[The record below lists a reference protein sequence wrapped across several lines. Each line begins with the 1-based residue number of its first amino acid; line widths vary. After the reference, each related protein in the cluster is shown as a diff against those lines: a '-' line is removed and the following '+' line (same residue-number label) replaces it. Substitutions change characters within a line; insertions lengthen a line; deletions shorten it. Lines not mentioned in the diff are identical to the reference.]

1 VGREAQVRA
10 VARGPIDAGL
20 LARLPPGTTIHLS
33 CDGHEIA
40 LVNDRGT
47 VFAIADLCLRCSH
60 PLSDGTLAG
69 GRLVC
74 AHCGWEYEL
83 ESGCVAG
90 LPALKVETHRVL
102 IEGGRIYL
110 HPHAGRSGARST

>member
-1 VGREAQVRA
+1 MVAA
-10 VARGPIDAGL
+10 ARGPIDAGL
-20 LARLPPGTTIHLS
+20 LAQLSPGTAAHLS
-33 CDGHEIA
+33 CEGQDIA

-47 VFAIADLCLRCSH
+47 VFAVDDLCLRCSH
-60 PLSDGTLAG
+60 ALSEGTLTG

-90 LPALKVETHRVL
+90 LRALRIETHRVR
-102 IEGGRIYL
+102 IEDGHVYV
-110 HPHAGRSGARST
+110 HPLKPRC